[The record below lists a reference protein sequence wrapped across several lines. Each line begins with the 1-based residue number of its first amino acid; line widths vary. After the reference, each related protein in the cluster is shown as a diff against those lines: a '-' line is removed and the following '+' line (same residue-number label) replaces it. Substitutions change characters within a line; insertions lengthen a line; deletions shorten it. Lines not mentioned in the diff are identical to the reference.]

1 MFKSATIKL
10 TGWYLLILVSIS
22 LLFSIAIY
30 NIATIE
36 VGTRLEQ
43 LQSRFE
49 LNQTPTILPQWIDA
63 DHDPRFNTLRT
74 EQTNRANQNL
84 FEALFYVNLLV
95 IGVGGAGSYFLARR
109 TLRPIEEAHE
119 AQSRFTSDASHEL
132 RTPLAVMKTELE
144 VALKSKELSHTE
156 VRELLESNLE
166 EVNSLSN
173 LATTL
178 LQLSR
183 LDHDNLTKE
192 KLSLTKTTRAVIK
205 KYDKSGT
212 RINYT
217 SSSKDPFVYANP
229 ASLEE
234 LITILV
240 DNALKYSPD
249 DSLITIKT
257 TRINKSAQFE
267 ITNTGKGISAEA
279 LPHIFDRFYRA
290 DTSRTKTGAKTGH
303 GLGLS
308 LAKKI
313 VELHSGELSATS
325 APDHATTF
333 VFLLPIFS
341 KTQANSK

>member
-10 TGWYLLILVSIS
+10 TGWYLLILMSIS
-22 LLFSIAIY
+22 ILFSVAIY

-36 VGTRLEQ
+36 LNARLQQ

-49 LNQTPTILPQWIDA
+49 LNQTPTIIPQWIDA
-63 DHDPRFNTLRT
+63 QHDPRFNVLRV
-74 EQTNRANQNL
+74 EQVDRANRNL
-84 FEALFYVNLLV
+84 LEALFYVNLMILL
-95 IGVGGAGSYFLARR
+95 IGGAGSYFLARR
-109 TLRPIEEAHE
+109 TLKPIEEAHE

-132 RTPLAVMKTELE
+132 RTPLAVMRAELE
-144 VALKSKELSHTE
+144 VALRNKELSKKD

-166 EVNSLSN
+166 EVNNLSN
-173 LATTL
+173 LASTL

-183 LDHDNLTKE
+183 LDHDGLAKE
-192 KLSLTKTTRAVIK
+192 KVSLVKLTRTLTK
-205 KYDKSGT
+205 KYDKTGQ
-212 RINYT
+212 RIKYVPSN
-217 SSSKDPFVYANP
+217 KEPFVYANT

-234 LITILV
+234 LITILI

-257 TRINKSAQFE
+257 SRNSKQARFE
-267 ITNTGKGISAEA
+267 ITNTGKGISAEE

-290 DTSRTKTGAKTGH
+290 DTARTKGNVSSGH

-313 VELHSGELSATS
+313 IEIHNGELSATS

-333 VFLLPIFS
+333 VFLLPIFNKS
-341 KTQANSK
+341 QANSK